1 MKQIE
6 FETDVSLEQIL
17 QNIKEEAE
25 DQLLIKLPSDA
36 VVLKKPYNKKIIE
49 QASVQFGKSITISI
63 PDTTPSAA
71 DELEEKTTQE
81 DFVEGKDVAEQVI
94 KNISHQPIS
103 TIVKKVGFLAKAKKI
118 AAKRFLKVPLF
129 VWSAAIVLTFIIFPA
144 ILLWLIPSATVNI
157 LVENKPIETDAV
169 IIASAQVREIDA
181 EGNVIPLKTESIT
194 KTGLENAK
202 ATGKKTVGDPAKGRI
217 TLVDYRFDLKA
228 PVKKGTIV
236 TVLEGP
242 AAGFQFSVDNDVTV
256 PVATKSA
263 DLTKTFNGTA
273 GVNVTATK
281 IGEKGN
287 VSAGTKFKVGS
298 YSREFLEAIN
308 DVDFSGGN
316 SHEAIVVSGDDQ
328 KKLLESLTEKLKN
341 ESEEEL
347 KAKLGDINIPEGGI
361 ETEMIKQ
368 TFDKAVGEETKEFSL
383 SLEVKTTAKIFE
395 ANDIKEVMKKVLEPS
410 IPEGFVISEEDI
422 EIESEVLE
430 KQSPDSLKIL
440 GKIKSVL
447 KPKLDL
453 EKVKHDLARRR
464 FGTGKFYL
472 ENLGNVSGSEISV
485 RPGFFKIFGILPPNP
500 DRIEVKTVVK
510 GQ

>member
-144 ILLWLIPSATVNI
+144 ILLWFIPSATVNI

-169 IIASAQVREIDA
+169 IIASAQVSEIDA

-202 ATGKKTVGDPAKGRI
+202 ATGKKTVGDPAKGRVRI
-217 TLVDYRFDLKA
+217 VNFSLSLNA
-228 PVKKGTIV
+228 NVKKGTKL
-236 TVLEGP
+236 TVVEGS
-242 AAGFQFSVDNDVTV
+242 AAGLQFALESDVFI

-263 DLTKTFNGTA
+263 DLKIIVGEKGA
-273 GVNVTATK
+273 NVTAVK

-287 VSAGTKFKVGS
+287 VTAGTKLKVGD
-298 YSREFLEAIN
+298 YNREFLESVN

-316 SHEAIVVSGDDQ
+316 SHEAIVVSEDDQ

-347 KAKLGDINIPEGGI
+347 KAKLGDINIPEGGV
-361 ETEMIKQ
+361 ETEVIKQ

-500 DRIEVKTVVK
+500 ARIEVKTVVK

>member
-63 PDTTPSAA
+63 PETTPSAA

-81 DFVEGKDVAEQVI
+81 DFVEGKDVAEQII
-94 KNISHQPIS
+94 KDKPHQPVS

-256 PVATKSA
+256 PIA
-263 DLTKTFNGTA
+263 
-273 GVNVTATK
+273 
-281 IGEKGN
+281 
-287 VSAGTKFKVGS
+287 
-298 YSREFLEAIN
+298 
-308 DVDFSGGN
+308 
-316 SHEAIVVSGDDQ
+316 
-328 KKLLESLTEKLKN
+328 
-341 ESEEEL
+341 
-347 KAKLGDINIPEGGI
+347 
-361 ETEMIKQ
+361 
-368 TFDKAVGEETKEFSL
+368 
-383 SLEVKTTAKIFE
+383 
-395 ANDIKEVMKKVLEPS
+395 
-410 IPEGFVISEEDI
+410 
-422 EIESEVLE
+422 
-430 KQSPDSLKIL
+430 
-440 GKIKSVL
+440 
-447 KPKLDL
+447 
-453 EKVKHDLARRR
+453 
-464 FGTGKFYL
+464 
-472 ENLGNVSGSEISV
+472 
-485 RPGFFKIFGILPPNP
+485 
-500 DRIEVKTVVK
+500 
-510 GQ
+510 